1 MGQRPKMS
9 RAERAKQ
16 FMPFAALKGYLEA
29 LRRKEKKI
37 VPQIVLS
44 EAQKEVLDWKLHQI
58 RVKDIVTVIY
68 YDKTDY
74 VEQTGMVSRID
85 PEGHFLQIVNTRISF
100 VDLYDIENET
110 TESLKYGC

>member
-9 RAERAKQ
+9 RAETGKTVYAICGVKRIFGGA
-16 FMPFAALKGYLEA
+16 
-29 LRRKEKKI
+29 RRKEKKI
-37 VPQIVLS
+37 GSSNCSS

-85 PEGHFLQIVNTRISF
+85 RRGISCRLSIPGFLLWIST
-100 VDLYDIENET
+100 I
-110 TESLKYGC
+110 LKMRRQNL